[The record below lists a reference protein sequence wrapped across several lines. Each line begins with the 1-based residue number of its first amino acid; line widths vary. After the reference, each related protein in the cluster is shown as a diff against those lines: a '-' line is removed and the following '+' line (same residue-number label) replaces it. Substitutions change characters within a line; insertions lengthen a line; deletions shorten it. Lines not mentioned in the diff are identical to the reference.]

1 MQRRFIDYCLS
12 FYGPNGIYAT
22 EFGKPFTRDEIEQA
36 TEQYIQ
42 KIVNQIPSWEFDGD
56 SMDREN
62 VRDYVLLNRNESID
76 QHGFLAHLQQ
86 HLQTEETL

>member
-1 MQRRFIDYCLS
+1 MQRRFIDYVLS
-12 FYGPNGIYAT
+12 FYGKDGIYAT
-22 EFGKPFTRDEIEQA
+22 EFGQPFTRDEIEKA

-42 KIVNQIPSWEFDGD
+42 AIVNQIPQWEFDGD

-62 VRDYVLLNRNESID
+62 VRDYVLLNRGESID

-86 HLQTEETL
+86 QLPAGQTL